1 MDVYRLILE
10 KLRLDFSLF
19 EKVRFGDFDEFLTN
33 FSEMTQN
40 VSFFHFSVSRCFDR
54 FCVWNRPPDRLG
66 SSDFVCKS
74 GFTHKLKKCKYERK
88 KFLKVD
94 FGEEIVN
101 S

>member
-1 MDVYRLILE
+1 M
-10 KLRLDFSLF
+10 K
-19 EKVRFGDFDEFLTN
+19 
-33 FSEMTQN
+33 FSEISLKMTQN
-40 VSFFHFSVSRCFDR
+40 VSFFTFLSTPMLD
-54 FCVWNRPPDRLG
+54 
-66 SSDFVCKS
+66 DFVCKS